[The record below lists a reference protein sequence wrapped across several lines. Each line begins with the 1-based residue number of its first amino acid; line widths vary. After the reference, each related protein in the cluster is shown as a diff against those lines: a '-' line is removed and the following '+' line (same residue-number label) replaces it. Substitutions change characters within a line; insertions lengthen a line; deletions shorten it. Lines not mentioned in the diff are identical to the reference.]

1 MIKED
6 FVFKSTNAL
15 KKPNK
20 GLIPNNTNFTDVLF
34 LFSLPFFHC
43 QTDYIQ
49 LCKLQ
54 TKSYNILK
62 SKLILNLGVKTQI
75 RAYPFYKAPE

>member
-34 LFSLPFFHC
+34 LFSLYHFSIVK
-43 QTDYIQ
+43 QTTYNYV
-49 LCKLQ
+49 
-54 TKSYNILK
+54 SYK
-62 SKLILNLGVKTQI
+62 PNLTI
-75 RAYPFYKAPE
+75 Y